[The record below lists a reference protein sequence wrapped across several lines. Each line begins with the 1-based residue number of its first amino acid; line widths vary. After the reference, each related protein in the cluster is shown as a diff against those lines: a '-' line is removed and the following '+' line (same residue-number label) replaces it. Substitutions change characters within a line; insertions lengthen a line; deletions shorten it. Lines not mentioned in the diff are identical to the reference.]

1 MAYYQLKSE
10 NLSLPRR
17 PAKLSFESQ
26 SLGEIKP
33 GDNSTCS
40 FFVVVVVVA
49 ESSRVVVM
57 RRVTERTRRERER
70 ERERETLKN
79 PPEKNEA
86 A

>member
-1 MAYYQLKSE
+1 M
-10 NLSLPRR
+10 
-17 PAKLSFESQ
+17 SFESQ

-40 FFVVVVVVA
+40 FFVVVVVVV
-49 ESSRVVVM
+49 ESSGVVVM
-57 RRVTERTRRERER
+57 RRVTEKR